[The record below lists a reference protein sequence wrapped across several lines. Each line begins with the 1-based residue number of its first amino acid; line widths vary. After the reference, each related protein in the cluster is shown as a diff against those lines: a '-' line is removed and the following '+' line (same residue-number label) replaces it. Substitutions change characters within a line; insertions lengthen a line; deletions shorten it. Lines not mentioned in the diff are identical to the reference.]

1 MSVNCDCKYKIN
13 GYIKSFDDKYDFEMH
28 WSWNPKEW
36 ARNAE
41 TIIGRM
47 YNGRGKPFNIII
59 QGQKEIEESGEL
71 NILNGLF

>member
-1 MSVNCDCKYKIN
+1 
-13 GYIKSFDDKYDFEMH
+13 MH
-28 WSWNPKEW
+28 RSWNPIEW

-41 TIIGRM
+41 TIISRM
-47 YNGRGKPFNIII
+47 YNGRGTPYNIKI